1 MSRGRQGTEQP
12 PNGVPLRAQRHT
24 SPCYI
29 CDIDHMRGATTV
41 AVALWLIVASAA
53 SIAGIVWKWSDGDSA
68 ASDGRSMLV
77 LAVLAAIAGSVVH
90 LIPTF
95 TLRAGR
101 WTLEHGFGWWYL
113 LRPFAA
119 ALLGMLFS
127 LVVRAGLL
135 TIGTDE
141 AGPRP
146 EVLVVAGGLAG
157 LFTDRVMQRMLT
169 LLGSV
174 DPSKSASQANVP
186 HLQSAEIAST
196 DHHGTGPEQDGGGTD
211 EESQFSDAA

>member
-1 MSRGRQGTEQP
+1 MPRGRQGADQAL
-12 PNGVPLRAQRHT
+12 NGVPPRTRRHT
-24 SPCYI
+24 SPCYT
-29 CDIDHMRGATTV
+29 CGIDHMSRATTV

-53 SIAGIVWKWSDGDSA
+53 SIAGIVWRWSEGDAA
-68 ASDGRSMLV
+68 ASDGRAMLV

-101 WTLEHGFGWWYL
+101 WTLERGFGWWYL

-135 TIGTDE
+135 TVGTDE

-174 DPSKSASQANVP
+174 DPSKSAAQEKVP
-186 HLQSAEIAST
+186 HLHSAEVAKT
-196 DHHGTGPEQDGGGTD
+196 DHHGTGLEQGGDGTD
-211 EESQFSDAA
+211 EDGELPDAA